1 MQNALAKSN
10 NNNNNCLAE
19 LKGLIEKNEVAERFK
34 KILKDK
40 ANQFMASIVN
50 MTASDSNLLK
60 CEPGSIISAALI
72 AATMNLPIDK
82 SLGFAAVVPYKSKG
96 KTLAQFQIQWKGFVQ
111 LALRTGQYRRINAT
125 VIYEDEFVKEDIR
138 TGSITLKSGKQRRK
152 AEYNKII
159 GYYAYFELMNGFE
172 HELYMTKEEVDAHAR
187 MYSKAYQYDIKNKT
201 KTSLWSK
208 SFHAMGVKTPIKLL
222 LGKWGLLS
230 TELKQAIKTDQM
242 ISSDDGN
249 LSYADNPRSY
259 KEENVITVDS
269 VIEEHVS
276 MTESLKLLGQIIDK
290 LVAEDID
297 PNNFWEKHKIEDP
310 EALPV
315 RDLQYFLDYWSEATE
330 GLQKK

>member
-1 MQNALAKSN
+1 
-10 NNNNNCLAE
+10 
-19 LKGLIEKNEVAERFK
+19 
-34 KILKDK
+34 
-40 ANQFMASIVN
+40 
-50 MTASDSNLLK
+50 
-60 CEPGSIISAALI
+60 
-72 AATMNLPIDK
+72 
-82 SLGFAAVVPYKSKG
+82 
-96 KTLAQFQIQWKGFVQ
+96 
-111 LALRTGQYRRINAT
+111 
-125 VIYEDEFVKEDIR
+125 
-138 TGSITLKSGKQRRK
+138 
-152 AEYNKII
+152 
-159 GYYAYFELMNGFE
+159 
-172 HELYMTKEEVDAHAR
+172 
-187 MYSKAYQYDIKNKT
+187 
-201 KTSLWSK
+201 
-208 SFHAMGVKTPIKLL
+208 
-222 LGKWGLLS
+222 
-230 TELKQAIKTDQM
+230 M